1 MRAAPVLLKTM
12 GVRFARTV
20 LADIY
25 LEAEQKL
32 WRAVVINALEDCMV
46 ELSDRKSSLIKINAH
61 NWVLSGNKNFDV
73 VCHWGGLDPDVV
85 EESYK
90 QALCTKRL
98 NFTKRQVAWFEYDK
112 VYKTLLSCNSKC
124 YQKKIRKQLDCMRVN
139 VKATPVTYVST
150 VFLSAFV

>member
-12 GVRFARTV
+12 GVRFARSV

-25 LEAEQKL
+25 LDAEQKL

-46 ELSDRKSSLIKINAH
+46 EQSDRKNSLIKINAH
-61 NWVLSGNKNFDV
+61 NWILSNSKSFDL

-85 EESYK
+85 EASYK
-90 QALCTKRL
+90 QALCTKKL
-98 NFTKRQVAWFEYDK
+98 NFTKRQIAWFEYDK
-112 VYKTLLSCNSKC
+112 VYKKLLSCNNKF

-150 VFLSAFV
+150 TFLSAFV